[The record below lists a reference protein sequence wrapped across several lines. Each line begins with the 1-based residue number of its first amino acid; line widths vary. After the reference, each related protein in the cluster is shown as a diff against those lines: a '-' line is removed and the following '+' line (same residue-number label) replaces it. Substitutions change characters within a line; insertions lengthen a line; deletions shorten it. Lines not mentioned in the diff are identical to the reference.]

1 MKRIHL
7 YGNWKM
13 NLLPGEGRS
22 FVKSLTERLH
32 GAGYSQKELRVCL
45 FPPFVTLES
54 VLDACRPH
62 DLGIA
67 VGAQDGY
74 FEDGGAYT
82 GAVSMSMV
90 RTMGCSHV
98 LVGHSE
104 RRAIFGDGLDMVAR
118 KLKKALT
125 LRLKAVLCF
134 GETLDQREAGQTTS
148 VVDQQLSTALD
159 GISGDEM
166 RNVLFAYEPVW
177 AIGTG
182 RNASPEDA
190 QAICRHAREFAK
202 GKYGALSDLVVLYG
216 GSVNRGNSAEL
227 LSQPDVD
234 GALVG
239 GASLK
244 PDTFLSIYEA
254 FRERSFGEIT

>member
-1 MKRIHL
+1 M
-7 YGNWKM
+7 
-13 NLLPGEGRS
+13 
-22 FVKSLTERLH
+22 
-32 GAGYSQKELRVCL
+32 
-45 FPPFVTLES
+45 TLES

-74 FEDGGAYT
+74 FEDGGPIR
-82 GAVSMSMV
+82 GCPMSMC
-90 RTMGCSHV
+90 TMGVPMSSGTANE
-98 LVGHSE
+98 GHL
-104 RRAIFGDGLDMVAR
+104 RDGLTS
-118 KLKKALT
+118 LPETEKALI
-125 LRLKAVLCF
+125 LGLKACSFRRDPTSGSGTDHHGPPALRP
-134 GETLDQREAGQTTS
+134 GRNHRRRE
-148 VVDQQLSTALD
+148 
-159 GISGDEM
+159 

-190 QAICRHAREFAK
+190 QAICRHARESAK
-202 GKYGALSDLVVLYG
+202 GNMERVRPG
-216 GSVNRGNSAEL
+216 GSYVEREQGNSAEL

-254 FRERSFGEIT
+254 FRERSLGK